1 MQGGLCLQQVRDG
14 KYLIFWGT
22 FSNLCRV
29 LSGNEAAKFL
39 VFGFFFVTHNVRFT
53 KIICISMPN
62 QLNVFFLAFFM
73 IFNFLAF

>member
-1 MQGGLCLQQVRDG
+1 MLAA
-14 KYLIFWGT
+14 GT
-22 FSNLCRV
+22 GWKVFDFLGHFSNLCRV

-39 VFGFFFVTHNVRFT
+39 VFGFSFVRHNVRFT
-53 KIICISMPN
+53 NIICISMPN